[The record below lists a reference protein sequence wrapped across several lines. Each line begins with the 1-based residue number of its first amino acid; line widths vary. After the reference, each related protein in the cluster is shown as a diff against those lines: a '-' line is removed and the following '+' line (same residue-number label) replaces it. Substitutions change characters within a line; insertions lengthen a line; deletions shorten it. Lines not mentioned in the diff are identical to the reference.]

1 MDRQSVQHK
10 TRATFRL
17 LPRFIIDM
25 EQIKFSK
32 QPQTLIA
39 FMLLARQ

>member
-10 TRATFRL
+10 TTATFRL
-17 LPRFIIDM
+17 LPRFVINM
-25 EQIKFSK
+25 EHIKFSK

-39 FMLLARQ
+39 FMPLALP

>member
-10 TRATFRL
+10 TIATFRF
-17 LPRFIIDM
+17 LPRFVIDM
-25 EQIKFSK
+25 EHIKFSK

-39 FMLLARQ
+39 FMLLALQ

>member
-10 TRATFRL
+10 TKATFRL
-17 LPRFIIDM
+17 LPGFVKDM
-25 EQIKFSK
+25 EHIKFNK

-39 FMLLARQ
+39 FMLLALQ